1 MATTLSCIKIK
12 RSWSKTL
19 AWKALSDMQSFEECS
34 LFDLLQHKGV
44 EVGAECKGET
54 FNRSVLCM
62 FWKDFNLLT
71 ILFCYERRALDFFPP
86 LKCFAH
92 RSISELNLLLSEQ
105 PRGWVRMVQG
115 KQGVETGWLDAT
127 ISFVTGSEEQRQWL
141 LQFVVLVNRW
151 IGTGLLLW
159 WDPCSYMWNK
169 ASSQKEG
176 NSLLSI
182 HGWPFSAV

>member
-1 MATTLSCIKIK
+1 MQSLTRFSIKEWRWVQNAKVKHSTEVFFVCFEKTSICSLSC
-12 RSWSKTL
+12 SATS
-19 AWKALSDMQSFEECS
+19 E
-34 LFDLLQHKGV
+34 G
-44 EVGAECKGET
+44 
-54 FNRSVLCM
+54 
-62 FWKDFNLLT
+62 LLT
-71 ILFCYERRALDFFPP
+71 FSPP

-92 RSISELNLLLSEQ
+92 QSISELNLLLSEQ
-105 PRGWVRMVQG
+105 PRRWVRMVQG

-141 LQFVVLVNRW
+141 LQFVVLVNCW

-182 HGWPFSAV
+182 HGWPFTVLCKVFN